1 MLIRSIYGETPE
13 GAVPVEDRG
22 PNREK
27 YEKYF
32 VDQSKLGWLRRH
44 PRKAKPFN
52 TKYCENR
59 EQQQDIFKLKISY
72 CCFSEMYVPDPFCAF
87 IIMLFFFN
95 FDKQITS
102 SDGITICHSDLLN
115 YTIEWCLYCCFHF
128 HSFSY

>member
-1 MLIRSIYGETPE
+1 MLMRSIYGETPE

-22 PNREK
+22 PNKEK

-59 EQQQDIFKLKISY
+59 EQQQDIF
-72 CCFSEMYVPDPFCAF
+72 
-87 IIMLFFFN
+87 
-95 FDKQITS
+95 
-102 SDGITICHSDLLN
+102 
-115 YTIEWCLYCCFHF
+115 
-128 HSFSY
+128 